1 MQSKAREQKG
11 EKLAATPT
19 ATEPKEEWTAAEISP
34 FYTYARAAAYCNVE
48 RTTLYRAM
56 KAGRLRASGPG
67 TAVRFHRDELTRWMD
82 SRNRK

>member
-1 MQSKAREQKG
+1 MVNSLIPSCNDKQVEERQSMGVTK
-11 EKLAATPT
+11 
-19 ATEPKEEWTAAEISP
+19 TESP
-34 FYTYARAAAYCNVE
+34 YLDYRQAAAYCNVE

-67 TAVRFHRDELTRWMD
+67 TAIRFHRAELDRWMD

>member
-1 MQSKAREQKG
+1 MEATRLDTPYFTYEGAAR
-11 EKLAATPT
+11 
-19 ATEPKEEWTAAEISP
+19 
-34 FYTYARAAAYCNVE
+34 YCNVE

-67 TAVRFHRDELTRWMD
+67 SAVRFHRDDLDAWMR